1 MINSNEHK
9 EKAPFSD
16 PMFNRGNN
24 DIIKSHKQ
32 EYNDNFNYDYDY
44 EEKNDKNIIIP
55 IVSVIIVGILGYF
68 GFNYLQSDNKKDIEQ
83 SNITKEIVDTQTIK
97 EDKEDKKEIAIK
109 VTPTPIVKIDKPNI
123 KLKEPEVTPPLIV
136 EKPKE
141 IVKVKSKPHI
151 IKKVEEKNTKI
162 KTKSQKSK
170 SPKVKKLKVK
180 KSKVKKIK
188 KVEKP
193 KKPQYRVITI
203 KKGDTLASISKRFYG
218 NSMEF
223 KRIIRANRDIKRAS
237 TRLRVG
243 QKIIIPIVKPKKV
256 DKKIT
261 KKRRVITVKK
271 GDTLAIIAKRF
282 YGDSSK
288 FKKIINANYKIK
300 NERSRLH
307 IGQKIY
313 VPR

>member
-123 KLKEPEVTPPLIV
+123 KLKEPEVTPLLIV

-170 SPKVKKLKVK
+170 SPKVK

>member
-16 PMFNRGNN
+16 PMFNKGNG
-24 DIIKSHKQ
+24 IVKSHEQK
-32 EYNDNFNYDYDY
+32 EDDNFNYHDEDNNS
-44 EEKNDKNIIIP
+44 KKIIIP
-55 IVSVIIVGILGYF
+55 IVSVIVVGIVGYF
-68 GFNYLQSDNKKDIEQ
+68 GFNYLQGDKKKDIEQ
-83 SNITKEIVDTQTIK
+83 SNITKEIVDTQTVK
-97 EDKEDKKEIAIK
+97 EEVKISNEVEDKKEIATK
-109 VTPTPIVKIDKPNI
+109 VRPTPIVKINEPDIKPKEI
-123 KLKEPEVTPPLIV
+123 IASVIEEKEPQVTPPPVV
-136 EKPKE
+136 EKVKE
-141 IVKVKSKPHI
+141 IVKVETKPQI
-151 IKKVEEKNTKI
+151 IEKVKGKNTEIVIASKKVEKI
-162 KTKSQKSK
+162 Q
-170 SPKVKKLKVK
+170 
-180 KSKVKKIK
+180 

-193 KKPQYRVITI
+193 KKPQYRVVTV

-223 KRIIRANRDIKRAS
+223 KRIIRANKDIKRAS
-237 TRLRVG
+237 TRLRLG
-243 QKIIIPIVKPKKV
+243 QKIIIPMVKPKKV